1 MVSSSIVWT
10 NHALLRL
17 RARKL
22 SRQIVEEAVLAPDKT
37 LVNKKGSTEYHKIV
51 KNQTIVAV
59 VKKNEKGEGVVVSAW
74 CNPPNPGT
82 RDFRQKKRYYQMQ
95 NASFAKKLWLTFLD
109 QIGL

>member
-37 LVNKKGSTEYHKIV
+37 
-51 KNQTIVAV
+51 V